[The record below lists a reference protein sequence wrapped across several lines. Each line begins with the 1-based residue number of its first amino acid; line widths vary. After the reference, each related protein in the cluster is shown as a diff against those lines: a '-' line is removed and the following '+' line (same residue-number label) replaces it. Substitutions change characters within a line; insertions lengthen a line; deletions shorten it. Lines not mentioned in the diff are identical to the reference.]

1 MEDNFNQPLDTGFQ
15 ANEPSESRGGL
26 RITPEV
32 RQYWKESA
40 NWGMF
45 FSVLGFIY
53 VGMMLLSFLSLTA
66 LGGREAALVGMAMII
81 ALAIIAPIVW
91 LLFNFSR
98 YTRKAVLYDDSAAAH
113 VGFANLRRLFHL
125 AGIIIIAVLVL
136 YGIIFLIGLIG
147 VSMRM

>member
-15 ANEPSESRGGL
+15 TDDPSGIRGSF

-32 RQYWKESA
+32 RRYWKESA

-53 VGMMLLSFLSLTA
+53 IGMILLSFLSLSA
-66 LGGREAALVGMAMII
+66 LGANEGAYAGIVMLIV
-81 ALAIIAPIVW
+81 LAVVAPIVW

-113 VGFANLRRLFHL
+113 VGFANLRRLFNL
-125 AGIIIIAVLVL
+125 AGILVIVLLVL
-136 YGIIFLIGLIG
+136 YGVIFV
-147 VSMRM
+147 VSLLAMGM

>member
-15 ANEPSESRGGL
+15 ANEPSKNWSGF

-53 VGMMLLSFLSLTA
+53 VGMMLLSFLALTA
-66 LGGREAALVGMAMII
+66 LGGAVAAFVGIVMLI
-81 ALAIIAPIVW
+81 ALAIIALIVW

-98 YTRKAVLYDDSAAAH
+98 YTRRAVLYDDSAAAH
-113 VGFANLRRLFHL
+113 VGFSNLRRLFNL
-125 AGIIIIAVLVL
+125 AGIIIVAVLVL

-147 VSMRM
+147 VGMKI

>member
-15 ANEPSESRGGL
+15 ADDPSHSSSGF

-32 RQYWKESA
+32 RQFWKESA

-45 FSVLGFIY
+45 FSVLGFLY
-53 VGMMLLSFLSLTA
+53 LGMILLSFLSLTA
-66 LGGREAALVGMAMII
+66 LGGAEGAMAGIMTLI
-81 ALAIIAPIVW
+81 ALAIVAPIIW

-125 AGIIIIAVLVL
+125 VGILIIIVLVF
-136 YGIIFLIGLIG
+136 YGVVLLIGLISIG
-147 VSMRM
+147 L

>member
-15 ANEPSESRGGL
+15 ANEPSERQSGF

-66 LGGREAALVGMAMII
+66 LGDREAAFVGMGMLI

-125 AGIIIIAVLVL
+125 AGILIIAVLVL
-136 YGIIFLIGLIG
+136 YGVIFLIGLVG
-147 VSMRM
+147 LSMKM

>member
-15 ANEPSESRGGL
+15 ANEPSDSRGGF

-66 LGGREAALVGMAMII
+66 LGGQTAAYTGMVMLI

-98 YTRKAVLYDDSAAAH
+98 HTRKAVLYDDSAAAH

-125 AGIIIIAVLVL
+125 AGILIIAVLIL
-136 YGIIFLIGLIG
+136 YGVIFLIGLIG
-147 VSMRM
+147 VSMNM